1 MLNLLRDAIE
11 QREWPVYYLAGSTE
25 DRGPLVARFNA
36 AQGNAV
42 FLISLKAGGT
52 GLNLTGAD
60 LVIHYDP
67 WWNPTAEEQATGRAH
82 RIGQTKKVEV
92 LRLVVHNSIEE
103 QVLQMSD
110 RKRRL
115 FDKLITPGE
124 EMPTKL
130 SEQDI
135 LALFDADEKG

>member
-1 MLNLLRDAIE
+1 ME
-11 QREWPVYYLAGSTE
+11 
-25 DRGPLVARFNA
+25 
-36 AQGNAV
+36 
-42 FLISLKAGGT
+42 
-52 GLNLTGAD
+52 
-60 LVIHYDP
+60 
-67 WWNPTAEEQATGRAH
+67 
-82 RIGQTKKVEV
+82 KVEV

-103 QVLQMSD
+103 QVLRMSD

>member
-1 MLNLLRDAIE
+1 M
-11 QREWPVYYLAGSTE
+11 
-25 DRGPLVARFNA
+25 
-36 AQGNAV
+36 
-42 FLISLKAGGT
+42 
-52 GLNLTGAD
+52 
-60 LVIHYDP
+60 
-67 WWNPTAEEQATGRAH
+67 
-82 RIGQTKKVEV
+82 EV

-103 QVLQMSD
+103 QVLRMSD

>member
-1 MLNLLRDAIE
+1 MDLTN
-11 QREWPVYYLAGSTE
+11 
-25 DRGPLVARFNA
+25 RFNA
-36 AQGNAV
+36 GETNV

-124 EMPTKL
+124 EMPTRLTEK
-130 SEQDI
+130 DI
-135 LALFDADEKG
+135 LALFDGGLKA